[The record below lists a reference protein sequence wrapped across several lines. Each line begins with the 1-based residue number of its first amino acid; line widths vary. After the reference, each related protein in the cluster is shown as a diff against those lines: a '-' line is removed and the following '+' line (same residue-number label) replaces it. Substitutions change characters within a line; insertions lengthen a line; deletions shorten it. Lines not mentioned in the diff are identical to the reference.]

1 MHKWTV
7 LKNSFKIRIKIDIIT
22 APTCFGTV
30 TPSSGSALM
39 RSLMMI
45 IFSLIVFFNVKV
57 SLFFVFFLTPLCLI
71 SGFWCLICSL
81 LFFISFIYLFFF
93 PFFWIIFLVVIW
105 FLMVLFFLVCESVFL
120 WFWPESLFFVWD
132 TFLGFSFLLSLF
144 LTILLYCTFTRI
156 GLLSFYIFWE

>member
-1 MHKWTV
+1 
-7 LKNSFKIRIKIDIIT
+7 
-22 APTCFGTV
+22 
-30 TPSSGSALM
+30 
-39 RSLMMI
+39 MI

-71 SGFWCLICSL
+71 SGFWWLICSL
-81 LFFISFIYLFFF
+81 LFFISFSYLFFF
-93 PFFWIIFLVVIW
+93 PFFVWVIFLVVIW

-156 GLLSFYIFWE
+156 GLLSFYIFESRLIPTLFFILGWGYQSERVQAGIYLFAPKHVGTVLMSILM